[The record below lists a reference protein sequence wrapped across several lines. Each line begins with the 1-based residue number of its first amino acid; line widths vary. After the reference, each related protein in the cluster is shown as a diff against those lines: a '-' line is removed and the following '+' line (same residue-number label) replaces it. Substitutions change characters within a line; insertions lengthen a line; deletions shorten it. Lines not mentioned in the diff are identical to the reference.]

1 MQVSSV
7 PLTSANNMKIKKY
20 FVPVILYVLLFA
32 GLAVGAFYDY
42 EISSSLTK
50 MNDSWALFL
59 EIWAEPPSLLFVA
72 FSFAALAVYVA
83 KQKVKGHIYLSSLCV
98 IGGVIATY
106 STITRTVEYYS
117 VEVYEMTLTKVL
129 SALGALIVT
138 ALFVMIARRI
148 KDETLKKIKPAL
160 VTVVAVGLATLVIIS
175 SIKSMWGR
183 PRFRTLSD
191 ASEFVKWYI
200 PVGRAADD
208 AHKSFP
214 SGHTS
219 NAVIMYT
226 LSFVFDAL
234 KDKRKANITRF
245 SAIAWIAL
253 VMLSRMVCGAHFL
266 SDTCAGAVITMT
278 IVIVCHKLF
287 YKEKT

>member
-1 MQVSSV
+1 M
-7 PLTSANNMKIKKY
+7 TKI
-20 FVPVILYVLLFA
+20 
-32 GLAVGAFYDY
+32 D
-42 EISSSLTK
+42 
-50 MNDSWALFL
+50 DSWALFL
-59 EIWAEPPSLLFVA
+59 ETWAEPPSLLFVGFA
-72 FSFAALAVYVA
+72 FAALAVYVA

-98 IGGVIATY
+98 VGGIIATY

-117 VEVYEMTLTKVL
+117 TEVYEMALTKVL
-129 SALGALIVT
+129 SVLGALIIT
-138 ALFVMIARRI
+138 ALFVMISRRI

-175 SIKSMWGR
+175 AIKTMWGR

-191 ASEFVKWYI
+191 ASEFAKWYI

-234 KDKRKANITRF
+234 EDKRKANITKLL
-245 SAIAWIAL
+245 AIVWVAL
-253 VMLSRMVCGAHFL
+253 VMFSRMVCGAHFL
-266 SDTCAGAVITMT
+266 SDTCAGAAITMT

-287 YKEKT
+287 YKKTT